1 MTKEEIMQVLAM
13 SNTSEPAKKLVEY
26 IETAQQHIKNISC
39 IPAKNKMEANTLSNL
54 KQNMKESIVLAAIYL
69 SHQTELLDIDDLNAL
84 ALED

>member
-26 IETAQQHIKNISC
+26 IETAQQHIKNIGR
-39 IPAKNKMEANTLSNL
+39 IPAKNKVEANTLSNL